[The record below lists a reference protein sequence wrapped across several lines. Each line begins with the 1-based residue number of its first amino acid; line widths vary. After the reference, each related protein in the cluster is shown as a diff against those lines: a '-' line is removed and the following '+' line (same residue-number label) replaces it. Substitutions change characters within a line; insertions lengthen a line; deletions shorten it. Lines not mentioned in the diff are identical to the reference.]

1 MSSMSERIADFALAL
16 KSESIPEDVWA
27 SARLH
32 LLDAI
37 GVGIAASASG
47 TQGHLRQRFATGGA
61 PGMPGAT
68 VFGSPLAADPLW
80 AALLN
85 GACIHALEYDDTHMG
100 SIVHGSSILVPVAL
114 AAAEQNRLSL
124 ADTLTLSIVGWEVM
138 VRLGLA
144 APGAFQRRG
153 FQITSVAGALVAAL
167 MATLARGG
175 SRRNL
180 VDAQGIAGSQ
190 ASGIFEFLSEGATVK
205 ALHPGWAAHA
215 GMVASEFA
223 VAGMTGPTTVYEGR
237 FGLYKTYADV
247 HPVVDALSTELQT
260 LGEVWYLR
268 DAAFKLFPCCHY
280 IHPFLECATTLR
292 PKVAQVA
299 DIVAVECLVPEGA
312 ADIICRPWP
321 EKQRPTTTGEAKY
334 SLPYCLALA
343 LLDIPITPQHFLD
356 GVVDARACDL
366 AGKISWRPMP
376 DDHFPAQFQAEIHVR
391 LANGET
397 LTMRVDDVKGSVVRP
412 ASVHEVQEK
421 FLANTHEKFSATAQ
435 ERLIDVVLAQPLE
448 TPITA
453 LQNALRDCPMAVEG
467 RPGS

>member
-1 MSSMSERIADFALAL
+1 MTPISEKIADFALAL
-16 KSESIPEDVWA
+16 KSEHVPDDVLA
-27 SARLH
+27 AARLH
-32 LLDAI
+32 LLDAL
-37 GVGIAASASG
+37 GVGIAASSSS
-47 TQGHLRQRFATGGA
+47 TQGLLRERFAGGQT
-61 PGMPGAT
+61 PGMPGAS
-68 VFGSPLAADPLW
+68 VLGSPLSADPLW

-100 SIVHGSSILVPVAL
+100 SIVHGSSILAPVAL
-114 AAAEQNRLSL
+114 AAAEQNKLSL
-124 ADTLTLSIVGWEVM
+124 ADALTLSILGWEVL

-153 FQITSVAGALVAAL
+153 FQVTSVAGAPVAAL

-215 GMVASEFA
+215 GMVACEFA

-237 FGLYKTYADV
+237 YGLYKTYADA
-247 HPVVDALSTELQT
+247 HPVMDVLAPMLQT
-260 LGEVWYLR
+260 LGDVWYLR
-268 DAAFKLFPCCHY
+268 DAAFKLYPCCHY

-292 PKVAQVA
+292 PKVAQIT

-321 EKQRPTTTGEAKY
+321 EKQRPGTTGEAKY

-343 LLDIPITPQHFLD
+343 LLDVPITPKHFLD
-356 GVVDARACDL
+356 GVVDARASDL
-366 AGKISWRPMP
+366 AEKISWRAMP
-376 DDHFPAQFQAEIHVR
+376 NDRFPTQFQAEVHIR
-391 LANGET
+391 LAGGDT
-397 LTMRVDDVKGSVVRP
+397 LTMRVDDVKGSVARP
-412 ASVHEVQEK
+412 ASVPEIREK
-421 FLANTHEKFSATAQ
+421 FLANTREKFSATAQ
-435 ERLIDVVLAQPLE
+435 ERLIDVVLTHPLE
-448 TPITA
+448 TPITE
-453 LQNALRDCPMAVEG
+453 LQSALRDCPMVGEG
-467 RPGS
+467 KPGR